1 MRLWSLILDAGSR
14 RPRWLLACLAGAL
27 AFGITGGSAS
37 AAVPN
42 VDIGANPLSNVSVG
56 NDLSCQVKHTGD
68 TSLEFYPPSVTPGD
82 CGTFIAAGGAV
93 FGPNFAQHDG
103 TATSSVTGGSY
114 AAFTPVS
121 QTGKTGAGTSANPF
135 KVVTRAT
142 AGSLGVSQT
151 DSYVSGQES
160 FRTDIT
166 ITNNGNAP
174 VTITVYRAG
183 DCYLQNSDSGF
194 GFVGGN
200 GAVGCS
206 ENANNSPAGRIE
218 EWVPITGGNNFLEDG
233 YSQVWAAIAKQGP
246 FPNQCVHCTDKI
258 DNGAGI
264 SWTVTINP
272 GQSVTLSH
280 FTTFSPTGRA
290 GPPSNQSPDLAAAKT
305 PKCFSIPA
313 VVRNRLAKVPGV
325 GTAILK
331 TRQVDNPA
339 NPVRLSVSLSGGS
352 VGIASV
358 TFQVNGKT
366 LAAGPATK
374 FSVPVTALKVGSK
387 FKNKVV
393 AVIVFANGR
402 SVKLTQFMVIL
413 RCHVPKTTCKRTGK
427 GQTSMRCSSRT
438 PLSGRR
444 ARVTVTR
451 SSTETAKGGPAKVT
465 KGRYTITVKS
475 ANSLGPGVYAYKAV
489 ITTNRRGVRFQMIR
503 LVTVT

>member
-1 MRLWSLILDAGSR
+1 MPSGPVVVSRSRWSVA
-14 RPRWLLACLAGAL
+14 WVVAAL
-27 AFGITGGSAS
+27 ALLIGAGSAS

-42 VDIGANPLSNVSVG
+42 VDIGANPLPNVSVG

-68 TSLEFYPPSVTPGD
+68 TALEFYPSGSTPGD
-82 CGTFIAAGGAV
+82 CGTFIAGGGSV
-93 FGPNFAQHDG
+93 YGPNFDAHDG
-103 TATSSVTGGSY
+103 TATSSVTGSSY
-114 AAFTPVS
+114 IPFTPVGQS
-121 QTGKTGAGTSANPF
+121 GKTGAGTTANPF
-135 KVVTRAT
+135 KVVTQVT
-142 AGSLGVSQT
+142 AGQLGVSQT
-151 DSYVSGQES
+151 DSYVTGQES
-160 FRTDIT
+160 YRTDVT
-166 ITNNGNAP
+166 ITNNGGGP
-174 VTITVYRAG
+174 ITVTVYRAG
-183 DCYLQNSDSGF
+183 DCFLQNSDSGF

-218 EWVPITGGNNFLEDG
+218 EWVPITPGNNFLEDG
-233 YSQVWAAIAKQGP
+233 YSEVWQAIAKQAA
-246 FPNQCVHCTDKI
+246 FPDQCVHCTDKI

-290 GPPSNQSPDLAAAKT
+290 GPPSNQSTDVTTART
-305 PKCFSIPA
+305 PKCFSIPS
-313 VVRNRLAKVPGV
+313 VVRNRLGKVPGV

-339 NPVRLSVSLSGGS
+339 KPLKLSVGASGK
-352 VGIASV
+352 VPIASV
-358 TFQVNGKT
+358 TFLVNGKI
-366 LAAGPATK
+366 LAIGRAT
-374 FSVPVTALKVGSK
+374 SINVSATALKVGTSRS
-387 FKNKVV
+387 KNKVV
-393 AVIVFANGR
+393 AVVVFTNGR
-402 SVKLTQFMVIL
+402 SVKLTQFMIIL

-427 GQTSMRCSSRT
+427 AQKSMFCSSRT

-451 SSTETAKGGPAKVT
+451 SATETARGGPAKVT
-465 KGRYTITVKS
+465 KGRYSITVRS

-503 LVTVT
+503 LVTVK